1 MQEAVFQQD
10 LTNAGVFG
18 FAGMFENAS
27 GTGEHRYHLDD
38 SGLISPYGHT
48 MDPIIADL
56 LDIAASTMWADRQC
70 QRPRKYGNFM
80 PQRGWVRRFNL
91 TLGVRNPEMW
101 NSPRVKETLTHLLTW
116 LTEDSWTLQFAP
128 QQGARRYT
136 DLQPS
141 LFSAPP
147 TNALIVLYSGGLDS
161 LAGTVTLLQDHP
173 QLNVVLM
180 SAVSSRLSG
189 VVKEQVRRLRG
200 KFGVDRVQHA
210 LMPFHVVHDNKEKEE
225 ATQRTRGFLFL
236 SFGIAEAF
244 ACNASRVVTCENGI
258 GLVNL
263 PLNRH
268 QLGAQNT
275 RAVHPKTFILMNSL
289 LALLGFNHIHCG
301 APHLLKTKGELCS
314 RMRDGNISSLCRTT
328 VSCDSFPL
336 RLPRS
341 AEHTDTQM
349 HCGLCTSCLFRR
361 QALFASGLQAEDA
374 GTPYQYDVCNTF
386 LTTKASRLEPLKF
399 LLDQRQI
406 IRQACLSYLP
416 EAALAMEFP
425 ELAEAQQAIDE
436 SPHLFGLSPTT
447 NVMEQFSQLFLRYVD
462 EWQHFPFKLHTL

>member
-1 MQEAVFQQD
+1 MQEAIFRQD

-18 FAGMFENAS
+18 FAGMFGNAS
-27 GTGEHRYHLDD
+27 DIGEHRYHLDD
-38 SGLISPYGHT
+38 SGLTSPYGHT

-56 LDIAASTMWADRQC
+56 LDISASTMWADRKC
-70 QRPRKYGNFM
+70 KRPKNYGNFM
-80 PQRGWVRRFNL
+80 PQRGWVRQFEL
-91 TLGVRNPEMW
+91 TLGVRNPEIW
-101 NSPRVKETLTHLLTW
+101 NEPSIKETLTHLLTW
-116 LTEDSWTLQFAP
+116 LTEDTWILQFAP
-128 QQGARRYT
+128 QQGARRHT

-161 LAGTVTLLQDHP
+161 LAGTVTLLEDNP
-173 QLNVVLM
+173 QLNIVLM

-189 VVKEQVRRLRG
+189 VVKEQVRRLQG

-210 LMPFHVVHDNKEKEE
+210 LMPFHVVHEQKASEE
-225 ATQRTRGFLFL
+225 VTQRTRGFLFL
-236 SFGIAEAF
+236 SFGIAEAS
-244 ACNASRVVTCENGI
+244 ACNASNVVTCENGI

-275 RAVHPKTFILMNSL
+275 RAVHPKTFLLINSL
-289 LALLGFNHIHCG
+289 LTLLGFNHIRCG
-301 APHLLKTKGELCS
+301 APHFLKTKGELCA
-314 RMRDGNISSLCRTT
+314 RMRESDISSLCRTT

-336 RLPRS
+336 RVPRS
-341 AEHTDTQM
+341 VEYMDAQM

-374 GTPYQYDVCNTF
+374 KTPYQYDVCKPF
-386 LTTKASRLEPLKF
+386 SSTKASRLEPFKF

-406 IRQACLSYLP
+406 IQQACLSSLP
-416 EAALAMEFP
+416 EVTLAIEFP
-425 ELAEAQQAIDE
+425 ELIEVQRAVDQF
-436 SPHLFGLSPTT
+436 PNLFGISPTI
-447 NVMEQFSQLFLRYVD
+447 NVMEQFSQLFLRYVA
-462 EWQHFPFKLHTL
+462 EWQHFPFKLYTS